1 MCKASCG
8 HKRAIQEMLATPE
21 ITAQLMETKVNNLI
35 RVPEKSVGIIM
46 FSERLRLV

>member
-1 MCKASCG
+1 
-8 HKRAIQEMLATPE
+8 MLATPE